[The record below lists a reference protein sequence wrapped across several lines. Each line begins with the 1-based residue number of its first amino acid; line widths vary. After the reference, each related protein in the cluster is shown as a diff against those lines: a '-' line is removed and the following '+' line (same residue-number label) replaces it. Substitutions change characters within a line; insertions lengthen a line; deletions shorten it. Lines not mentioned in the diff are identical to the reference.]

1 MVHFCKFVNGIF
13 LSVLYIVVLNIF
25 RCTTN
30 IQFVNIKCQRDK
42 QRQRSGMERQ
52 CGRENVKVGD
62 MRMRNSEEK
71 R

>member
-13 LSVLYIVVLNIF
+13 ISVLYIVVLNIF

-42 QRQRSGMERQ
+42 QKDRGVNGEAMWKRKCESGRY
-52 CGRENVKVGD
+52 EN
-62 MRMRNSEEK
+62 EK
-71 R
+71 